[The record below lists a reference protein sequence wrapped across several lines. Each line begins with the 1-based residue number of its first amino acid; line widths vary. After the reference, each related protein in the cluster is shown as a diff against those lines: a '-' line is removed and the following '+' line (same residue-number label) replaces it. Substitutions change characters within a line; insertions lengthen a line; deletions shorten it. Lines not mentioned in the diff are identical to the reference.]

1 MEGDADLR
9 DNVKADLESAEH
21 TARPGEQ
28 PPAGPLTPFEAV
40 NFQFDRAASR
50 LGLPGYLQVAL
61 KTPYRE
67 IMVEIPMR
75 GRDDSFQIFHGYR
88 VQHDNSRGPMKGG
101 LRYHPT
107 VDLDEVRAL
116 ASLMTWKTAV
126 ADLPFG
132 GAKGGVDCDP
142 KQLSNG
148 ELERLTRSFVG
159 RVHGFI
165 GPHEDIPAPDV
176 NTGAQVMAWILDE
189 YAKFHGFTPAVV
201 TGKPVELGGSKG
213 REAATGQGV
222 ALIAAR
228 AATDHGIDRR
238 GASVAIQGFGNVGG
252 WAAHFIAQRG
262 ARVVAV
268 SDVQGGVYR
277 ADGLEIGD
285 LRKRAARGEPVGV
298 AGAGEPITN
307 EELLALDVDLLIP
320 AALGGVLHRENAGS
334 VQARL
339 IIEGAN
345 APTTPEADRVLEER
359 GIPIV
364 PDILANTGGV
374 TVSYFEWVQNLQQ
387 FRWPLKRVDMELARV
402 LDAAYDS
409 VQGLASAEGVPL
421 RMAAYMLGIRRVAE
435 ATQLRGLE

>member
-1 MEGDADLR
+1 
-9 DNVKADLESAEH
+9 
-21 TARPGEQ
+21 
-28 PPAGPLTPFEAV
+28 
-40 NFQFDRAASR
+40 
-50 LGLPGYLQVAL
+50 
-61 KTPYRE
+61 
-67 IMVEIPMR
+67 
-75 GRDDSFQIFHGYR
+75 
-88 VQHDNSRGPMKGG
+88 
-101 LRYHPT
+101 
-107 VDLDEVRAL
+107 
-116 ASLMTWKTAV
+116 
-126 ADLPFG
+126 
-132 GAKGGVDCDP
+132 
-142 KQLSNG
+142 
-148 ELERLTRSFVG
+148 
-159 RVHGFI
+159 
-165 GPHEDIPAPDV
+165 
-176 NTGAQVMAWILDE
+176 
-189 YAKFHGFTPAVV
+189 
-201 TGKPVELGGSKG
+201 
-213 REAATGQGV
+213 V

-228 AATDHGIDRR
+228 AATDHGIELR

-298 AGAGEPITN
+298 AGVGEPITN

>member
-1 MEGDADLR
+1 MEEDLDLR

-21 TARPGEQ
+21 PAPAGDQ
-28 PPAGPLTPFEAV
+28 PPTGILTPFEAV
-40 NFQFDRAASR
+40 NYQFDRAAR
-50 LGLPGYLQVAL
+50 HLDIPEYLQVAL

-75 GRDDSFQIFHGYR
+75 GRDDTFQIFHGYR

-126 ADLPFG
+126 VDLPFG

-142 KQLSNG
+142 SQLSTG
-148 ELERLTRSFVG
+148 ELERLTRSFVA

-165 GPHEDIPAPDV
+165 GPHEDIPGPDV
-176 NTGAQVMAWILDE
+176 NTSAQVMAWILDE
-189 YAKFHGFTPAVV
+189 YSKFHGFTPGVV

-213 REAATGQGV
+213 RDSATGHGV

-228 AATDHGIDRR
+228 AVADHGVDLR

-252 WAAHFIAQRG
+252 WSAHFLAQGG
-262 ARVVAV
+262 ARIVAV
-268 SDVQGGVYR
+268 SDVYGGIYH
-277 ADGLEIGD
+277 DGGLDIGA
-285 LRKRAARGEPVGV
+285 LRKRAALGEPL
-298 AGAGEPITN
+298 AETGAGDPITN
-307 EELLALDVDLLIP
+307 DELIALDVDLLIP
-320 AALGGVLHRENAGS
+320 AALGGVLHRDNADS
-334 VQARL
+334 VQAR
-339 IIEGAN
+339 IVIEGAN
-345 APTTPEADRVLEER
+345 APVTPEADRRLEER

-387 FRWPLKRVDMELARV
+387 FRWPLKRVDEELARV
-402 LDAAYDS
+402 LDTAYDS
-409 VQGLASAEGVPL
+409 VQGLAASAGVPL

-435 ATQLRGLE
+435 ATLVRGLD